1 MPTKPN
7 HSGQQQEY
15 VPAGNGDASGE
26 YADNATGSNVH
37 FKSFKKPE
45 NDTSKGAQSKTKLPK
60 DKKDKKE
67 TKETKDQ
74 PQKPHIQ
81 DAEKKIKSILSNDM
95 EITLDGFDEETCG
108 VLQDTLGKV
117 VGDFPALKNNLISIG
132 SVSGLN
138 KLQEKDFQERYDKFI
153 KSITPEK
160 IENKRQK
167 LIEWNPNTD
176 KSRWTDE
183 YVKDIIMQTEQPYR
197 NKRVSLPRAA
207 EGACNTYSGRTISM
221 LVFKDSVGKKKHKDA
236 INHEYDTGWWSSN
249 NANQTFAHE
258 LGHAVETL
266 LRKDINY
273 TAEIE
278 KLYNNAT
285 ADELSGYSRKNAR
298 EFVAESFAAY
308 YGGMNNPVADEVV
321 EFVKNQYGRQY
332 K

>member
-1 MPTKPN
+1 MPTKRN
-7 HSGQQQEY
+7 HGGNQQEY

-26 YADNATGSNVH
+26 YADNASGSNVH

-45 NDTSKGAQSKTKLPK
+45 NDTSKGTQSKTKLPK
-60 DKKDKKE
+60 ENKDRKE
-67 TKETKDQ
+67 KKDQ
-74 PQKPHIQ
+74 PPKPHIQ
-81 DAEKKIKSILSNDM
+81 DAEKKIKSILSEDM
-95 EITLDGFDEETCG
+95 EISLDGFDEETCG
-108 VLQDTLGKV
+108 VLEDTLGKV

-138 KLQEKDFQERYDKFI
+138 KLQEEDFQKRYDKFI
-153 KSITPEK
+153 QSITPEK

-197 NKRVSLPRAA
+197 DKRVSLPRAA
-207 EGACNTYSGRTISM
+207 AAKCMSYSGRTISM

-278 KLYNNAT
+278 RLYNNAT
-285 ADELSGYSRKNAR
+285 ADELSEYSRKNAR

-321 EFVKNQYGRQY
+321 EFIKNQYGRQY

>member
-26 YADNATGSNVH
+26 YADNATGSNIH

-45 NDTSKGAQSKTKLPK
+45 NDTSKGTQSETKLPK
-60 DKKDKKE
+60 EKKDKKE
-67 TKETKDQ
+67 TKDQ
-74 PQKPHIQ
+74 PPKPHIQ
-81 DAEKKIKSILSNDM
+81 DAENKIKSILSNNM

-108 VLQDTLGKV
+108 VLENTISKV

-153 KSITPEK
+153 QSITPEK

-167 LIEWNPNTD
+167 LIEWNPKTD

-183 YVKDIIMQTEQPYR
+183 YVKDVIMQTEQPYR
-197 NKRVSLPRAA
+197 KKRVSLPRAA
-207 EGACNTYSGRTISM
+207 EGMCQSYRGRTISM
-221 LVFKDSVGKKKHKDA
+221 LVFKNEVGKKKHKDA
-236 INHEYDTGWWSSN
+236 INHEYSTGWWSSN

-258 LGHAVETL
+258 LGHAVEAL
-266 LRKDINY
+266 LKKDINY

-278 KLYNNAT
+278 RLYNNAT
-285 ADELSGYSRKNAR
+285 ADELSGYSRDNTR